1 MKIQNTHHQLMPL
14 LNSIGDETD
23 WLELTTPLTAI
34 MFSSQKAPP
43 LESTDGIEEPKQAM
57 SLSDFVL

>member
-1 MKIQNTHHQLMPL
+1 V

-43 LESTDGIEEPKQAM
+43 LESTDGIEGPKQAM
-57 SLSDFVL
+57 SLSDFGR